1 MSLKRI
7 LIVDDEPEIRQLFAD
22 ILAPRGYE
30 VVVASSGS
38 EAIACAEQ
46 QSFGVIFLDI
56 KMPGMNGVETF
67 EALKRITPHA
77 QYVMIT
83 GYAGSQL
90 VDQSL
95 AGGALLCLSKPFGV
109 ADILDVLGSLEQG
122 APVGVE

>member
-7 LIVDDEPEIRQLFAD
+7 LVVDDEPEIRQLFTD

-30 VVVASSGS
+30 VVAASSGC
-38 EAIACAEQ
+38 EAVACAKQ
-46 QSFGVIFLDI
+46 QRFDVIFLDI

-67 EALKRITPHA
+67 EALKRITPQA

-95 AGGALLCLSKPFGV
+95 ASGALLCLSKPFGV
-109 ADILDVLGSLEQG
+109 ADILDLIHSLEQG
-122 APVGVE
+122 APVARD